1 MRDLHESVASTAKE
15 VVIKESEGFRLRMEK
30 WEAVNPKGLFNVDLI
45 QESLDKDGKVW
56 QTSTYNFHM
65 TNEELHALAKGLVA

>member
-1 MRDLHESVASTAKE
+1 
-15 VVIKESEGFRLRMEK
+15 
-30 WEAVNPKGLFNVDLI
+30 VDLI

-65 TNEELHALAKGLVA
+65 TNEELAALAKGLLA